1 MYICHDIYQEIIRK
15 GRISK
20 NLEWLRQEDTKR
32 NKKTNK
38 IDERLREIDE
48 KIDDL
53 EKTDLGFWRSCVYI
67 IIARIWWSLEQN
79 NMIKWFLNC

>member
-38 IDERLREIDE
+38 IDEKLREIDE

-53 EKTDLGFWRSCVYI
+53 EKTDLGF
-67 IIARIWWSLEQN
+67 
-79 NMIKWFLNC
+79 